1 VTLSVARYKPIIN
14 YKMAYNLYTCYR
26 VSSLRRAG
34 RSRQNEI
41 RLVATW
47 ADYSLK
53 PMQSPAPGKRDQI
66 LGIQQPV
73 LIFETRGR
81 SLRRSIDGVRREA
94 AAETR
99 STSLSSESIKKLI
112 QRKTRNLYERV
123 TQFNFWFSPQ
133 CSAASFRFL
142 RLLPVAPFPPLSC
155 DEVQLGVLDEIVKQ
169 ATAL

>member
-1 VTLSVARYKPIIN
+1 
-14 YKMAYNLYTCYR
+14 
-26 VSSLRRAG
+26 
-34 RSRQNEI
+34 
-41 RLVATW
+41 
-47 ADYSLK
+47 
-53 PMQSPAPGKRDQI
+53 MQSPAPGKRDQI

-123 TQFNFWFSPQ
+123 TQFNF
-133 CSAASFRFL
+133 
-142 RLLPVAPFPPLSC
+142 
-155 DEVQLGVLDEIVKQ
+155 
-169 ATAL
+169 